1 MAPLPY
7 DRGRR
12 NWGAV
17 VTDRRPW
24 PQVGK
29 RLLSLLA
36 VAAIALST
44 PSAASAVDLNALWPD
59 LGLPG
64 FKISPFISE
73 RVEYESNI
81 FQAPSHAQ
89 DDVVFKT
96 IPGFVLELPLGR
108 HRLDLGFRTE
118 ILRYVDLGSQDT
130 EHYFVLGNL
139 LLDFPGGL
147 KFKLKEDF
155 ARTSDPPGTEL
166 TGRIKSTTNVL
177 APSVEYGFAQRYA
190 IGLDYA
196 WTTVSFDD
204 IVRQLDRDEHTVGL
218 TGYYRIQPKT
228 DLLAN
233 VSYGVKDF
241 DNADNRDVQRY
252 IGAVGIR
259 GEITSRLVSTFRVG
273 YEVRDPDHG
282 HIGAYSG
289 LVVGGDFVYT
299 PTDRTRISLIVDRSV
314 QESVFATNLAFISD
328 LVTLAAEHYL
338 TPKLLLTGRAVIG
351 NGDYF
356 EKAQKVNGSFDW
368 RNDWLYGFS
377 LGVEYQIQKWLAVSA
392 DYTHS
397 RRDSNFD
404 NFDFKDDVVGAKVTL
419 SF

>member
-1 MAPLPY
+1 M
-7 DRGRR
+7 
-12 NWGAV
+12 
-17 VTDRRPW
+17 VTDRGVW
-24 PQVGK
+24 QAAGKLFLSTVG
-29 RLLSLLA
+29 LLSAALA
-36 VAAIALST
+36 APTAAA
-44 PSAASAVDLNALWPD
+44 AVDLNALWPD

-64 FKISPFISE
+64 FKISPFISQ

-81 FQAPSHAQ
+81 FQAPSRSQ
-89 DDVVFKT
+89 DDVIFKT

-108 HRLDLGFRTE
+108 HKIDLGFRAE
-118 ILRYVDLGSQDT
+118 ILRYLDLDSQDT

-147 KFKLKEDF
+147 KLKLKEDF

-166 TGRIKSTTNVL
+166 VGRIKSTTNVL
-177 APSVEYGFAQRYA
+177 SPSVEYGFAQRYA

-196 WTTVSFDD
+196 WTTVKFDD
-204 IVRQLDRDEHTVGL
+204 TVQQLDRDEHMIGL
-218 TGYYRIQPKT
+218 TGFYRIQPKT
-228 DLLAN
+228 DLLLN
-233 VSYGVKDF
+233 FSYGTKDF
-241 DNADNRDVQRY
+241 DRADNRDVKRY
-252 IGAVGIR
+252 ITGVGVR
-259 GEITSRLVSTFRVG
+259 GEITSRLSSTFRVG
-273 YEVRDPDHG
+273 YEVRDPDRG
-282 HIGAYSG
+282 RVGSYSG
-289 LVVGGDFVYT
+289 VVASGDLVYL
-299 PTDRTRISLIVDRSV
+299 PTERTRIVLITERSV
-314 QESVFATNLAFISD
+314 QESVFATNVAFLSN

-338 TPKLLLTGRAVIG
+338 TPKLLLTGRLAGG

-368 RNDWLYGFS
+368 RTDWVYGFS
-377 LGVEYQIQKWLAVSA
+377 FGVEYQIQKWLGVSA

>member
-1 MAPLPY
+1 
-7 DRGRR
+7 
-12 NWGAV
+12 
-17 VTDRRPW
+17 VTDRRW
-24 PQVGK
+24 RQAVGTS
-29 RLLSLLA
+29 LLSWLIVVAPALL
-36 VAAIALST
+36 L
-44 PSAASAVDLNALWPD
+44 PPAASAVDLNALWPD

-64 FKISPFISE
+64 FKITPFISE
-73 RVEYESNI
+73 RVEYESNV
-81 FQAPSHAQ
+81 FQAPNHSQ
-89 DDVVFKT
+89 DDVIFKT
-96 IPGFVLELPLGR
+96 IPGFVMELPLGR
-108 HRLDLGFRTE
+108 HRIDLGFRTE
-118 ILRYVDLGSQDT
+118 ILRYVDLDNQDT
-130 EHYFVLGNL
+130 EHYFALGDV

-147 KFKLKEDF
+147 KAKLKEDF

-177 APSVEYGFAQRYA
+177 SPSVEYGFAQRYA
-190 IGLDYA
+190 IGLDYS

-204 IVRQLDRDEHTVGL
+204 IVQQLDRDEHAIGL

-233 VSYGVKDF
+233 FTYGIKDF
-241 DNADNRDVQRY
+241 DTADERDVHRY
-252 IGAVGIR
+252 IGAIGVR
-259 GEITSRLVSTFRVG
+259 GEITSRLTSTLRVG

-282 HIGAYSG
+282 DIGAYSG
-289 LVVGGDFVYT
+289 VVVGGDLVYT
-299 PTDRTRISLIVDRSV
+299 PTDRTRISLIADRSV
-314 QESVFATNLAFISD
+314 QESVFATNTAFISD
-328 LVTLAAEHYL
+328 ILTLLVEHYL

-356 EKAQKVNGSFDW
+356 EKAQKVSGTFAW

-377 LGVEYQIQKWLAVSA
+377 IGAEYQIQKWLSVSA
-392 DYTHS
+392 DYTYS

>member
-1 MAPLPY
+1 
-7 DRGRR
+7 
-12 NWGAV
+12 
-17 VTDRRPW
+17 VTDWRAR
-24 PQVGK
+24 QAVGK
-29 RLLSLLA
+29 RLLSWLIIAALALL
-36 VAAIALST
+36 LPRS
-44 PSAASAVDLNALWPD
+44 ASAVDLNALWPD

-64 FKISPFISE
+64 FKITPFISE
-73 RVEYESNI
+73 RVEYESNV
-81 FQAPSHAQ
+81 FQAPSHSQ

-96 IPGFVLELPLGR
+96 IPGFVMELPLGR
-108 HRLDLGFRTE
+108 HRIDLGFRTE
-118 ILRYVDLGSQDT
+118 ILRWVDLDTQNT

-147 KFKLKEDF
+147 KAKLKEDF

-177 APSVEYGFAQRYA
+177 APSLEYGFARRYA

-196 WTTVSFDD
+196 WTTVRFDD
-204 IVRQLDRDEHTVGL
+204 IVQQLDRDEHAIGL

-233 VSYGVKDF
+233 FTYGIKDF
-241 DNADNRDVQRY
+241 DRADERDVHRY
-252 IGAVGIR
+252 IGAIGVR
-259 GEITSRLVSTFRVG
+259 GEITSRLTSTLRVG

-282 HIGAYSG
+282 DVGAYSG
-289 LVVGGDFVYT
+289 VVVGGDLVYT
-299 PTDRTRISLIVDRSV
+299 PTNRTRVSLIADRSV
-314 QESVFATNLAFISD
+314 QESVFATNTAFISD
-328 LVTLAAEHYL
+328 IVTLQVEHYL
-338 TPKLLLTGRAVIG
+338 TPKLLLTGRAIAG

-356 EKAQKVNGSFDW
+356 EKAQKVSGTFAW
-368 RNDWLYGFS
+368 RTDWLYGFS
-377 LGVEYQIQKWLAVSA
+377 FGAEYQIQKWLTVSA
-392 DYTHS
+392 DYTYS